1 MKSARLDRILQDLG
15 YVTEK
20 EIRVALERQRT
31 RGGRLGS
38 NLIELGFLTSEQ
50 LMRALSR
57 QFGLPWRPLAPSDV
71 PVELRDRI
79 PEPGPHGSLAV
90 PVRWDAKT
98 RELVVAV
105 NDPGDAKTLEA
116 LRKSFDAAR
125 LVIELAPDRNLH
137 AVHEAWGRRR
147 PGESET
153 PVIELPELFAPT
165 SDGDGPAAG
174 ADKAPADSAK
184 APPRVLMIT
193 ARAHHRTFLPAVFA
207 REGRELVV
215 ADDPEE
221 VTAVLEAGGVE
232 AVLLDAERAD
242 AFRGWIRGGH
252 VTGLPAQI
260 ATFPS
265 VSGALLA
272 NPVPYEEMIR
282 SLRAAVEALAD
293 ARTRGREPAPP
304 YGILARDA
312 VALAQLDG
320 LSRLGVDG
328 LHLAVH
334 LLVPPAPAGDAQG
347 SATPLPFADFSRS
360 REIAVR
366 LRFPWPIEK
375 VLDACFALFLRARTQ
390 DLAGKLDPEIV
401 QGARILALVWYYRIL
416 APLRE
421 PDAAG
426 DPAALRAALRSIA
439 SRLATLELAEKYL
452 GIVEE
457 REAAG
462 DAAPS
467 AEVLLVGGERMA
479 DLGARLSRS
488 GIRPVVTRDLDDALA
503 TAERR
508 PPEAVVVDHDAV
520 PGHVDHFARVAK
532 LNAALLLYV
541 VTDAADPAVT
551 LGLLDAGVD
560 DVFAPPHDFDLAAAK
575 IARAIASRSRVRS
588 AAPQPA
594 GRDFSATFSVFSF
607 LDLAQALAHSRKS
620 VRIELRRTSTGEEAR
635 LFLDQGRPV
644 HATCGTLIG
653 AEAVY
658 RVISWEDDGEFT
670 VYPETE
676 FPEPTIADSM
686 EGLIMEGCRLLD
698 EAGR

>member
-1 MKSARLDRILQDLG
+1 MKSARLDRILEDLG

-20 EIRVALERQRT
+20 QIRAALERQRT
-31 RGGRLGS
+31 RGGRLGN
-38 NLIELGFLTSEQ
+38 NLIELGVLTPEQ

-71 PVELRDRI
+71 PADLRDRI
-79 PEPGPHGSLAV
+79 PGPGPHGALAV

-105 NDPGDAKTLEA
+105 NDPEDGKTLDA
-116 LRKSFDAAR
+116 LRQSFAAAR
-125 LVIELAPDRNLH
+125 LVIELAPDSDLR
-137 AVHEAWGRRR
+137 AVHEALGAKPREPE
-147 PGESET
+147 PG
-153 PVIELPELFAPT
+153 VIELPELFAPDA
-165 SDGDGPAAG
+165 DGAEAAG
-174 ADKAPADSAK
+174 GAGKPPGGSREA
-184 APPRVLMIT
+184 APPRILMIT

-207 REGRELVV
+207 REGRELLV
-215 ADDPEE
+215 AS
-221 VTAVLEAGGVE
+221 TLEDVAAALAGGRIE
-232 AVLLDAERAD
+232 AVLVDAEQAE
-242 AFRGWIRGGH
+242 AFRGWVRTGRLA
-252 VTGLPAQI
+252 GLPAQV

-265 VSGALLA
+265 VSDALLE

-293 ARTRGREPAPP
+293 ARTRGHEPPPP

-312 VALAQLDG
+312 VALARVDG
-320 LSRLGVDG
+320 LSRLAVDG

-334 LLVPPAPAGDAQG
+334 LLVPPAPAAAAPG
-347 SATPLPFADFSRS
+347 SATPLPFADYARS

-375 VLDACFALFLRARTQ
+375 VLDACFALFLRPRAP
-390 DLAGKLDPEIV
+390 DPAGKLDPEIV
-401 QGARILALVWYYRIL
+401 QGARILALVWYHRIL
-416 APLRE
+416 APVRE
-421 PDAAG
+421 PAAARDAN
-426 DPAALRAALRSIA
+426 ALRAALRNA
-439 SRLATLELAEKYL
+439 ATRLATLELAEKYL
-452 GIVEE
+452 RIIEE
-457 REAAG
+457 RAAAG
-462 DAAPS
+462 DAGPA
-467 AEVLLVGGERMA
+467 AQVLLVGGERIA
-479 DLGARLSRS
+479 DLGARLARS
-488 GIRPVVTRDLDDALA
+488 GIKPVVTRDLDDAQA
-503 TAERR
+503 MAERR
-508 PPEAVVVDHDAV
+508 PPDAVVVDHDAV

-551 LGLLDAGVD
+551 LGLLDAGAD

-588 AAPQPA
+588 AAQPA

-607 LDLAQALAHSRKS
+607 IDLAQALGHGRKS
-620 VRIELRRTSTGEEAR
+620 VRVELRRTSTGEEAR
-635 LFLDQGRPV
+635 LFLEDGRPV
-644 HATCGTLIG
+644 HATCGALAG

-676 FPEPTIADSM
+676 FPQPNIKDSL
-686 EGLIMEGCRLLD
+686 ESLIMEGCRRLD
-698 EAGR
+698 EATR

>member
-1 MKSARLDRILQDLG
+1 MKSARLDKILEDLG

-20 EIRVALERQRT
+20 EIRVALERQRK

-38 NLIELGFLTSEQ
+38 NLIELGFLTPEQ

-57 QFGLPWRPLAPSDV
+57 QYGLPWRPLAPADV
-71 PVELRDRI
+71 PVELRHRI
-79 PEPGPHGSLAV
+79 PPPGPHGSLAV
-90 PVRWDAKT
+90 PVRWDAKS

-105 NDPGDAKTLEA
+105 NDPEDLQTLES
-116 LRKSFDAAR
+116 LRASFDAAQ
-125 LVIELAPDRNLH
+125 LVIELAPDHNLRAIH
-137 AVHEAWGRRR
+137 DAWGR
-147 PGESET
+147 PHAE
-153 PVIELPELFAPT
+153 PAPAVIELPELFAPA
-165 SDGDGPAAG
+165 DEDDDQAAG
-174 ADKAPADSAK
+174 APQARGGSPE
-184 APPRVLMIT
+184 APPRILMIT
-193 ARAHHRTFLPAVFA
+193 ARAHHRTFLPTVFA

-215 ADDPEE
+215 ADGPEE
-221 VTAVLEAGGVE
+221 VAAALEAGDIE
-232 AVLLDAERAD
+232 AILLDAERAD
-242 AFRGWIRGGH
+242 AFRSWVRSGRL
-252 VTGLPAQI
+252 TGLPAQI

-265 VSGALLA
+265 VSDALLA

-293 ARTRGREPAPP
+293 ARTRGSEPAPP

-320 LSRLGVDG
+320 LSRLAVDG

-334 LLVPPAPAGDAQG
+334 LLVPPAPAGAAPG
-347 SATPLPFADFSRS
+347 STTPLPFADFSRS

-375 VLDACFALFLRARTQ
+375 VLDACFAFFLRARTQ
-390 DLAGKLDPEIV
+390 DMVGKLDPEIV
-401 QGARILALVWYYRIL
+401 QAARILALVWYYRIL
-416 APLRE
+416 APVRE
-421 PDAAG
+421 PEAAK
-426 DPAALRAALRSIA
+426 DPAALRNALRRA
-439 SRLATLELAEKYL
+439 ATRLATLELAEKYL
-452 GIVEE
+452 GIIEE
-457 REAAG
+457 REAASERG
-462 DAAPS
+462 LAAQ
-467 AEVLLVGGERMA
+467 VLLVGGERIA

-503 TAERR
+503 MAERR
-508 PPEAVVVDHDAV
+508 PPEAVVVDQDAV

-532 LNAALLLYV
+532 LNAAFLLYV
-541 VTDAADPAVT
+541 VTDAADPAVM
-551 LGLLDAGVD
+551 LGLLDAGFD
-560 DVFAPPHDFDLAAAK
+560 DVFAPPHDFDVTAAK
-575 IARAIASRSRVRS
+575 IVRAIASRSRVRS
-588 AAPQPA
+588 AAPQPT

-607 LDLAQALAHSRKS
+607 LDLAQALGHSRKS

-635 LFLDQGRPV
+635 LYLDQGRPV
-644 HATCGTLIG
+644 HATCGPLVG

-676 FPEPTIADSM
+676 FPEPTINDSL

-698 EAGR
+698 EATR